1 MVKIINGVQSVWP
14 QCGHVRT
21 LCEGFHVKGDMM
33 CGSRS
38 SGLKI
43 EHTWQRI
50 LDQTWVIGIVAENES
65 AQ

>member
-1 MVKIINGVQSVWP
+1 
-14 QCGHVRT
+14 
-21 LCEGFHVKGDMM
+21 M